1 MEQKPEAHDWY
12 AKNSSG
18 DQGIVI
24 DANTGRTVAVAY
36 EARDTAILAA
46 APDMLEGLERLADL
60 YAELERITRGT
71 DLGCHPDARNFVAC
85 IVSTVRAA
93 KDGAEKA
100 RAAIAKATGN

>member
-1 MEQKPEAHDWY
+1 MEQKPEARDWY

-24 DANTGRTVAVAY
+24 DANTGRNVAVAY

-46 APDMLEGLERLADL
+46 APDMLEGLERLANL
-60 YAELERITRGT
+60 YAELDRITRNIE
-71 DLGCHPDARNFVAC
+71 LGCHPDARNFVAC
-85 IVSTVRAA
+85 VVSTVRAA
-93 KDGAEKA
+93 KEDARQA

>member
-1 MEQKPEAHDWY
+1 MEQKPEARDWY

-46 APDMLEGLERLADL
+46 APEMLAALVAIAEAGDQPSRDKHRRLELRKQVL
-60 YAELERITRGT
+60 
-71 DLGCHPDARNFVAC
+71 
-85 IVSTVRAA
+85 
-93 KDGAEKA
+93 
-100 RAAIAKATGN
+100 AAIAKATGN